1 MKKKPAILFLLPV
14 LLLLL
19 SGSPASLKTRSHP
32 IFLDTTL
39 PDTIRTAPPQR
50 NADGLAASSRTAAVN
65 PVTDLSLEDLV
76 PPAPSA
82 MEIAKGIA
90 YPVDLSNGLLNIEI
104 PLYEIVSGDIR
115 IPITLSYHASGLKPG
130 IISRSWLPQGWS
142 LSAGPTLTRVIHGG
156 PDEYVYN
163 ATLASASSLTREQLA
178 SIADQTNDIAL
189 DEFYYS
195 LPGHSGRLYFTRTP
209 AGNSSVTITPVTI
222 PTEPLAVTLPSGN
235 GDFDRQVDITDPR
248 GVRYRFGSPDDNSY
262 LDRTGARF
270 GASVLDVA
278 TSWKIRTVTSATTG
292 GTVAFEYTSPYTET
306 TFYNFSDALTMIDGV
321 TGQVCY
327 TSPLIRPSVGGS
339 SASPLTYVYSD
350 STAGHITPVDPLTV
364 LLPQGYTFPSVSSQS
379 ESHQTTYPAKI
390 TYPGGTVTFTRA
402 STPVTGGYRLA
413 KISIKSSD
421 GTLIR
426 EITFN
431 QSADPEDGELRLE
444 GLTVSSGSAT
454 PESWSFSYNGQAPPR
469 QTRDIDRW
477 GYYNHAG
484 NSTLVPTVTAGVL
497 VNRFP
502 QISFTDTVTVPG
514 GNREPDEE
522 YMQGGILTSVT
533 YPTGGRAEFTYEAH
547 RYAVAGSSRPAG
559 GLRIRSVKETAA
571 SGRTVWRHFFYG
583 TESFNAPA
591 SATGTGILSVSPYS
605 GTAEATPT
613 DLIYRETSCHEF
625 QPPATL
631 TADYKERVWSDN
643 SMVSLFSDHG
653 SPVVYPYVLE
663 TVSPDATCG
672 SIAGATLHRFNV
684 STSRPIINAGTT
696 LVTDSR
702 DGWTRGEETSSLTI
716 RSDGSTYKTAGEL
729 SQGYTLELSQGTVKT
744 GQVYRGHRVY
754 GTDEMHVGDQYK
766 AISHVW
772 SLLTA
777 GRKLLVSRTE
787 SVIESNG
794 TLTTGETFTY
804 DSRNNISEH
813 TVTGSARSGASSP
826 KRITK
831 YSYAWDI
838 SSTVNDA
845 MKAANLV
852 AIPVK
857 VEEYVNS
864 TTAAN
869 RLSTRTTTY
878 KAVSAG
884 PASPSRTLYVKEGE
898 SLTVDAAPSDG
909 SAPSS
914 GSRTL
919 SYGTYDRR
927 GNVMERTGLDGR
939 TEVWLWGYRGQYP
952 VARIR
957 GASLNAVL
965 SRVDTSRLNTGTQ
978 SQVAAQLSSLRNA
991 WSDNTSVHVETWTWQ
1006 PLVGLSTATDPS
1018 GRSFSWEYDGLGRLT
1033 AAYAHDGTALRLLE
1047 NHEYSLDQ
1055 TLPVPESSSGTGWN
1069 SVRTRTMLTSGGT
1082 SGTCIE
1088 KTSYIDGLARIAEE
1102 VSRTSASGFP
1112 SVVTLQEYDGFGRAS
1127 SSYLPL
1133 ALDSDNGGA
1142 YVTPDAAKGRVFLT
1156 YSDVYADSYPEY
1168 EPTPRGRVTANNGPG
1183 SPWRTRGR
1191 KEEVSYLVGTTSG
1204 GGLCTCNCYEVASAS
1219 SLRKRGVYGA
1229 GELSVVRT
1237 DDEDGNVSLVF
1248 TDKWGREV
1256 LHRRVIAGSSY
1267 ADTYYVYDNLGLLRY
1282 VLSPEASSSLS
1293 SDGTWSDSDAVLQ
1306 GLAYI
1311 YKYDS
1316 RGRRTFSKL
1325 PGAGA
1330 VYLRYDRSDR
1340 QVFSQDAVQ
1349 RTDGLWTFT
1358 LPDFLGRECV
1368 RGTAAL
1374 TETAVASAATSVPTV
1389 TFTTSSSGSALGGYT
1404 VSGVTLPQDRTLLSV
1419 RYHDSY
1425 SFLSLLPSATA
1436 SGLAVSTLSGY
1447 GTAWP
1452 SNSSPGAK
1460 GLQTGSRTFVV
1471 GDGSSFSAEAVYY
1484 DWRSQPVQKHCI
1496 DHRGT
1501 REDLFLNLSFTGKT
1515 VASRKVVTPSGGAAT
1530 VVTREM
1536 SYDGWDRLAG
1546 EVTTVSG
1553 GGADATDRVTY
1564 SYDDVGRMTGRTY
1577 GEPGSAGSTAETL
1590 SYNARGWLT
1599 GQASPVYSSTL
1610 RYTDP
1615 SRTSTA
1621 GRYGGSISEWS
1632 WSRGSGS
1639 EMQTYAFSYDGL
1651 NRLTGSK
1658 RYIGSSTAATDA
1670 FTEQGLEY
1678 DRNGNIKALV
1688 RYGQGAAD
1696 PEDDLLFTL
1705 SGNRIWSISNS
1716 GSNGSGKTYS
1726 AFAYDANGNTTHD
1739 GRTGQDLVWNALNL
1753 LSGATVTEGGVTSTL
1768 ATYTWLADGT
1778 KYSTER
1784 PDGSG
1789 YVYKGEL
1796 IYTKAPGGALT
1807 LDCVLTTGGRIV
1819 AERDT
1824 DGTLSGYSVRHHIRD
1839 HLGSVRAVTDGSTG
1853 EVLET
1858 SDYLPFGTRWAL
1870 TGGTQGAT
1878 STITDPSNRWRYS
1891 GKEEQQA
1898 LNPALSLLDYG
1909 ARMYDPALARW
1920 LTPDPL
1926 AEKYMQ
1932 WSPYGYCI
1940 GNPIRMTD
1948 DGGLDIVLTGRES
1961 SSVTIKTDL
1970 LDLSFNVSGLGIN
1983 WGGNY
1988 TLEGDKVLSAAL
2000 DIAGYFDPTGIADG
2014 ANATLLVSQG
2024 NYLGALQSV
2033 AGALVPYIGDV
2044 AKAPRLGHSIET
2056 LYTAVNLGKAE
2067 TRAVENVVTFRKF
2080 TKGNFRV
2087 NLSRMTGV
2095 NPSGME
2101 AHHTIPVKFEDQ
2113 MNDLGVIVHDPKY
2126 GAWLP
2131 KDKHRKTAYEYNK
2144 RWESLLEKKDLSIKD
2159 IERFA
2164 KDLMKELYGKE

>member
-1 MKKKPAILFLLPV
+1 MKKNPAIPFLLPV

-50 NADGLAASSRTAAVN
+50 NVGGLAAGSGASVADAAGSRTAAVN

-270 GASVLDVA
+270 GASVLDAA

-321 TGQVCY
+321 TGQVSY

-350 STAGHITPVDPLTV
+350 STAGHITPVDPSSV

-390 TYPGGTVTFTRA
+390 TFPGGTVTFTRA

-754 GTDEMHVGDQYK
+754 GTDEMYVGDQYK

-991 WSDNTSVHVETWTWQ
+991 WSDNASVHVETWTWQ

-1033 AAYAHDGTALRLLE
+1033 AAYAHDGTAPRLLE
-1047 NHEYSLDQ
+1047 SHEYSLDQ

-1133 ALDSDNGGA
+1133 ALDSDNGGD
-1142 YVTPDAAKGRVFLT
+1142 YVTPDVAKGRAFLT

-1340 QVFSQDAVQ
+1340 QAFSQDAVQ

-1358 LPDFLGRECV
+1358 LADALGRECV

-1501 REDLFLNLSFTGKT
+1501 REDLFLKLSFTGRT

-1639 EMQTYAFSYDGL
+1639 GMQTYAFSYDGL
-1651 NRLTGSK
+1651 DRLTGSK

-1688 RYGQGAAD
+1688 RYGQSAAD

-1705 SGNRIWSISNS
+1705 SGNRIWTISNS

-1858 SDYLPFGTRWAL
+1858 SDYLPFGTRWAI

-1898 LNPALSLLDYG
+1898 LSPALFLLDYG
-1909 ARMYDPALARW
+1909 ARMYDPPLARW

-1940 GNPIRMTD
+1940 GNPINMID
-1948 DGGLDIVLTGRES
+1948 EDGNSPHVVAYMLIGAGVNGVIALYQGKTGREVLGAMAAGAVEGAIS
-1961 SSVTIKTDL
+1961 SLTMGVNKTVLKIAFDALGGAVSSLTEQLIGNSSVDGTTL
-1970 LDLSFNVSGLGIN
+1970 LIDATS
-1983 WGGNY
+1983 
-1988 TLEGDKVLSAAL
+1988 SAASSFISSRIEL
-2000 DIAGYFDPTGIADG
+2000 NGKESTNRKYNSSTMDKALRKEITKEYNDVGQPIGH
-2014 ANATLLVSQG
+2014 ATSQRI
-2024 NYLGALQSV
+2024 NKKV
-2033 AGALVPYIGDV
+2033 
-2044 AKAPRLGHSIET
+2044 KERKET
-2056 LYTAVNLGKAE
+2056 LKSADMIIVKVEAKVSEIVSDTALGWGFDQFMYSDN
-2067 TRAVENVVTFRKF
+2067 EN
-2080 TKGNFRV
+2080 N
-2087 NLSRMTGV
+2087 
-2095 NPSGME
+2095 
-2101 AHHTIPVKFEDQ
+2101 
-2113 MNDLGVIVHDPKY
+2113 
-2126 GAWLP
+2126 
-2131 KDKHRKTAYEYNK
+2131 
-2144 RWESLLEKKDLSIKD
+2144 
-2159 IERFA
+2159 
-2164 KDLMKELYGKE
+2164 

>member
-14 LLLLL
+14 LLLMT
-19 SGSPASLKTRSHP
+19 GSPASLKTRSHP

-50 NADGLAASSRTAAVN
+50 NADGLAAGSRTAAVN

-270 GASVLDVA
+270 GASVLDAA

-321 TGQVCY
+321 TGQVSY

-379 ESHQTTYPAKI
+379 ESHQTTYPTKI
-390 TYPGGTVTFTRA
+390 TFPGGTVTFTRA

-559 GLRIRSVKETAA
+559 GLRIRSVKEIAA

-625 QPPATL
+625 LPPATL

-754 GTDEMHVGDQYK
+754 GTDEMYVGDQYK

-826 KRITK
+826 KHITK

-991 WSDNTSVHVETWTWQ
+991 WSDNASVHVETWTWQ

-1047 NHEYSLDQ
+1047 SHEYSLDQ

-1142 YVTPDAAKGRVFLT
+1142 YVTPDAAKGRAFLT

-1168 EPTPRGRVTANNGPG
+1168 EPTPRNRVTANNGPG

-1340 QVFSQDAVQ
+1340 QAFSQDAVQ

-1358 LPDFLGRECV
+1358 LVDALGRECV

-1404 VSGVTLPQDRTLLSV
+1404 VTGVTLPQDRTLLSV

-1639 EMQTYAFSYDGL
+1639 GMQTYAFSYDGL
-1651 NRLTGSK
+1651 DRLTGSK

-1688 RYGQGAAD
+1688 RYGQSAAD

-1898 LNPALSLLDYG
+1898 LSPALSLLDYG
-1909 ARMYDPALARW
+1909 ARMYDPTLARW

-1926 AEKYMQ
+1926 AEKYYPL
-1932 WSPYGYCI
+1932 SLFSFCAN
-1940 GNPIRMTD
+1940 NPISLR
-1948 DGGLDIVLTGRES
+1948 DGDGKKWENSKDKEFLIKSINERIESLNKSIQRLEKRIEKAEQKTLNERAKRLTTRRNDL
-1961 SSVTIKTDL
+1961 IKR
-1970 LDLSFNVSGLGIN
+1970 
-1983 WGGNY
+1983 
-1988 TLEGDKVLSAAL
+1988 GDNLNKAL
-2000 DIAGYFDPTGIADG
+2000 TY
-2014 ANATLLVSQG
+2014 
-2024 NYLGALQSV
+2024 
-2033 AGALVPYIGDV
+2033 
-2044 AKAPRLGHSIET
+2044 IET
-2056 LYTAVNLGKAE
+2056 LEKDAA
-2067 TRAVENVVTFRKF
+2067 TFRLTEPSSNNGF
-2080 TKGNFRV
+2080 HHVVKGKDEVINIEGRNTGFHLHEITHIVQSLEAGGLQFNKDGFLV
-2087 NLSRMTGV
+2087 NVGNMIGKIKNEV
-2095 NPSGME
+2095 NAYKIHFSYDGYY
-2101 AHHTIPVKFEDQ
+2101 PVKALSLDDINENTLLFIRTEDGKQ
-2113 MNDLGVIVHDPKY
+2113 VY
-2126 GAWLP
+2126 G
-2131 KDKHRKTAYEYNK
+2131 D
-2144 RWESLLEKKDLSIKD
+2144 
-2159 IERFA
+2159 
-2164 KDLMKELYGKE
+2164 

>member
-1 MKKKPAILFLLPV
+1 MKKKPAILFLLPI

-50 NADGLAASSRTAAVN
+50 NADGLAAGSRTAAVN

-270 GASVLDVA
+270 GASVLDAA

-292 GTVAFEYTSPYTET
+292 GTVAIEYTSPYPET

-321 TGQVCY
+321 TGQVSY

-350 STAGHITPVDPLTV
+350 STAGHITPVDPSSV

-379 ESHQTTYPAKI
+379 ESHQTTYPTKI
-390 TYPGGTVTFTRA
+390 TFPGGTVTFTRA

-754 GTDEMHVGDQYK
+754 GTDEMYVDDQYK

-991 WSDNTSVHVETWTWQ
+991 WSDNASVHVETWTWQ

-1033 AAYAHDGTALRLLE
+1033 AAYAHDGTAPRLLE
-1047 NHEYSLDQ
+1047 SHEYSLDQ

-1142 YVTPDAAKGRVFLT
+1142 YVTPDAAKGRAFLT

-1229 GELSVVRT
+1229 CELSVVRT

-1256 LHRRVIAGSSY
+1256 LHRRVIAGRSY

-1436 SGLAVSTLSGY
+1436 SGLVVSTLSGY

-1501 REDLFLNLSFTGKT
+1501 REDLFLNLSFTSKT

-1536 SYDGWDRLAG
+1536 NYDGWDRLAG

-1577 GEPGSAGSTAETL
+1577 GEPGSEGSTAETL

-1632 WSRGSGS
+1632 WSRGSGNG
-1639 EMQTYAFSYDGL
+1639 MQTYAFSYDGL
-1651 NRLTGSK
+1651 DRLTGSK

-1688 RYGQGAAD
+1688 RYGQSATD

-1705 SGNRIWSISNS
+1705 SGNRIWTISNS

-1768 ATYTWLADGT
+1768 ATYTWFADGT

-1819 AERDT
+1819 AERDA

-1898 LNPALSLLDYG
+1898 LSPALSLLDYG
-1909 ARMYDPALARW
+1909 ARMYDPTLARW

-1940 GNPIRMTD
+1940 GNPINMID
-1948 DGGLDIVLTGRES
+1948 EDGNSPHVVAYMLIGAGVNGVIALYQGKTGREVLGAMAAGAVEGAIS
-1961 SSVTIKTDL
+1961 SLTMGVNKTVLKIAFDALGGAVSSLTEQLIGNSSV
-1970 LDLSFNVSGLGIN
+1970 
-1983 WGGNY
+1983 
-1988 TLEGDKVLSAAL
+1988 
-2000 DIAGYFDPTGIADG
+2000 DG
-2014 ANATLLVSQG
+2014 TTLLIDATS
-2024 NYLGALQSV
+2024 SV
-2033 AGALVPYIGDV
+2033 ASSLVETKISEP
-2044 AKAPRLGHSIET
+2044 IET
-2056 LYTAVNLGKAE
+2056 L
-2067 TRAVENVVTFRKF
+2067 VT
-2080 TKGNFRV
+2080 TK
-2087 NLSRMTGV
+2087 
-2095 NPSGME
+2095 
-2101 AHHTIPVKFEDQ
+2101 I
-2113 MNDLGVIVHDPKY
+2113 
-2126 GAWLP
+2126 
-2131 KDKHRKTAYEYNK
+2131 
-2144 RWESLLEKKDLSIKD
+2144 
-2159 IERFA
+2159 
-2164 KDLMKELYGKE
+2164 ELYYGSSSMHEAISKEIKIEYKNVGQPIGHSTNQKIKRKVNERIDDLKEADLYVFDKVWIVADNVKNILIGWGFDQFMYSDNENN

>member
-1 MKKKPAILFLLPV
+1 
-14 LLLLL
+14 
-19 SGSPASLKTRSHP
+19 
-32 IFLDTTL
+32 
-39 PDTIRTAPPQR
+39 
-50 NADGLAASSRTAAVN
+50 
-65 PVTDLSLEDLV
+65 
-76 PPAPSA
+76 
-82 MEIAKGIA
+82 
-90 YPVDLSNGLLNIEI
+90 
-104 PLYEIVSGDIR
+104 
-115 IPITLSYHASGLKPG
+115 
-130 IISRSWLPQGWS
+130 
-142 LSAGPTLTRVIHGG
+142 
-156 PDEYVYN
+156 
-163 ATLASASSLTREQLA
+163 
-178 SIADQTNDIAL
+178 
-189 DEFYYS
+189 
-195 LPGHSGRLYFTRTP
+195 
-209 AGNSSVTITPVTI
+209 
-222 PTEPLAVTLPSGN
+222 
-235 GDFDRQVDITDPR
+235 
-248 GVRYRFGSPDDNSY
+248 
-262 LDRTGARF
+262 
-270 GASVLDVA
+270 
-278 TSWKIRTVTSATTG
+278 
-292 GTVAFEYTSPYTET
+292 
-306 TFYNFSDALTMIDGV
+306 
-321 TGQVCY
+321 
-327 TSPLIRPSVGGS
+327 
-339 SASPLTYVYSD
+339 
-350 STAGHITPVDPLTV
+350 
-364 LLPQGYTFPSVSSQS
+364 
-379 ESHQTTYPAKI
+379 
-390 TYPGGTVTFTRA
+390 
-402 STPVTGGYRLA
+402 
-413 KISIKSSD
+413 
-421 GTLIR
+421 
-426 EITFN
+426 
-431 QSADPEDGELRLE
+431 
-444 GLTVSSGSAT
+444 
-454 PESWSFSYNGQAPPR
+454 
-469 QTRDIDRW
+469 
-477 GYYNHAG
+477 
-484 NSTLVPTVTAGVL
+484 
-497 VNRFP
+497 
-502 QISFTDTVTVPG
+502 
-514 GNREPDEE
+514 
-522 YMQGGILTSVT
+522 
-533 YPTGGRAEFTYEAH
+533 
-547 RYAVAGSSRPAG
+547 
-559 GLRIRSVKETAA
+559 
-571 SGRTVWRHFFYG
+571 
-583 TESFNAPA
+583 
-591 SATGTGILSVSPYS
+591 
-605 GTAEATPT
+605 
-613 DLIYRETSCHEF
+613 
-625 QPPATL
+625 
-631 TADYKERVWSDN
+631 
-643 SMVSLFSDHG
+643 MVSLFSDHG

-754 GTDEMHVGDQYK
+754 GTDEMYVGDQYK

-826 KRITK
+826 KHITK

-991 WSDNTSVHVETWTWQ
+991 WSDNASVHVETWTWQ

-1033 AAYAHDGTALRLLE
+1033 ATFAHDGTALRLLE
-1047 NHEYSLDQ
+1047 SHEYSLDQ

-1112 SVVTLQEYDGFGRAS
+1112 SVVTLQEYDGVGRAS

-1142 YVTPDAAKGRVFLT
+1142 YVTPDAAKGRAFLT

-1256 LHRRVIAGSSY
+1256 LHRRVIAGRSY

-1340 QVFSQDAVQ
+1340 QAFSQDAVQ

-1358 LPDFLGRECV
+1358 LVDALGRECV

-1404 VSGVTLPQDRTLLSV
+1404 VTGVTLPQDRTLLSV

-1639 EMQTYAFSYDGL
+1639 GMQTYAFSYDGL
-1651 NRLTGSK
+1651 DRLTGSK
-1658 RYIGSSTAATDA
+1658 RYIGSSTVATDA
-1670 FTEQGLEY
+1670 FTKQGLE
-1678 DRNGNIKALV
+1678 I
-1688 RYGQGAAD
+1688 
-1696 PEDDLLFTL
+1696 
-1705 SGNRIWSISNS
+1705 
-1716 GSNGSGKTYS
+1716 
-1726 AFAYDANGNTTHD
+1726 
-1739 GRTGQDLVWNALNL
+1739 GR
-1753 LSGATVTEGGVTSTL
+1753 
-1768 ATYTWLADGT
+1768 
-1778 KYSTER
+1778 
-1784 PDGSG
+1784 
-1789 YVYKGEL
+1789 
-1796 IYTKAPGGALT
+1796 
-1807 LDCVLTTGGRIV
+1807 
-1819 AERDT
+1819 
-1824 DGTLSGYSVRHHIRD
+1824 
-1839 HLGSVRAVTDGSTG
+1839 
-1853 EVLET
+1853 
-1858 SDYLPFGTRWAL
+1858 
-1870 TGGTQGAT
+1870 
-1878 STITDPSNRWRYS
+1878 
-1891 GKEEQQA
+1891 
-1898 LNPALSLLDYG
+1898 
-1909 ARMYDPALARW
+1909 
-1920 LTPDPL
+1920 
-1926 AEKYMQ
+1926 
-1932 WSPYGYCI
+1932 
-1940 GNPIRMTD
+1940 
-1948 DGGLDIVLTGRES
+1948 
-1961 SSVTIKTDL
+1961 
-1970 LDLSFNVSGLGIN
+1970 
-1983 WGGNY
+1983 
-1988 TLEGDKVLSAAL
+1988 
-2000 DIAGYFDPTGIADG
+2000 
-2014 ANATLLVSQG
+2014 
-2024 NYLGALQSV
+2024 
-2033 AGALVPYIGDV
+2033 
-2044 AKAPRLGHSIET
+2044 
-2056 LYTAVNLGKAE
+2056 
-2067 TRAVENVVTFRKF
+2067 
-2080 TKGNFRV
+2080 
-2087 NLSRMTGV
+2087 
-2095 NPSGME
+2095 
-2101 AHHTIPVKFEDQ
+2101 AHV
-2113 MNDLGVIVHDPKY
+2113 
-2126 GAWLP
+2126 
-2131 KDKHRKTAYEYNK
+2131 
-2144 RWESLLEKKDLSIKD
+2144 
-2159 IERFA
+2159 
-2164 KDLMKELYGKE
+2164 

>member
-39 PDTIRTAPPQR
+39 PDTIRTAQPQR
-50 NADGLAASSRTAAVN
+50 NAGGLAAGSGASVADAAGSRTAAVN

-270 GASVLDVA
+270 GASVLDAA

-321 TGQVCY
+321 TGQVSY

-350 STAGHITPVDPLTV
+350 STAGHITPVDPSSV

-379 ESHQTTYPAKI
+379 ESHQTTYPSKI
-390 TYPGGTVTFTRA
+390 TFPGGTVTFTRA

-754 GTDEMHVGDQYK
+754 GTDEMYVGDQYK

-772 SLLTA
+772 SLLTT

-991 WSDNTSVHVETWTWQ
+991 WSDNASVHVETWTWQ

-1033 AAYAHDGTALRLLE
+1033 AAYAHDGTAPRLLE
-1047 NHEYSLDQ
+1047 SHEYSLDQ

-1082 SGTCIE
+1082 SGACIE
-1088 KTSYIDGLARIAEE
+1088 KTSYIDGLARVAEE
-1102 VSRTSASGFP
+1102 VTRTSSSGFP
-1112 SVVTLQEYDGFGRAS
+1112 SVVTLQEYDGFGRKS

-1133 ALDSDNGGA
+1133 ALESDNGGA
-1142 YVTPDAAKGRVFLT
+1142 YVTPAAAVGRSFLT
-1156 YSDVYADSYPEY
+1156 YSDVYTDSYPEY
-1168 EPTPRGRVTANNGPG
+1168 EPTPRNRVIANNGPG

-1191 KEEVSYLVGTTSG
+1191 KEEVSYLVSTTSG

-1248 TDKWGREV
+1248 SDKWGREV
-1256 LHRRVIAGSSY
+1256 LHRKVITGSSY

-1282 VLSPEASSSLS
+1282 VLSPEASSALS

-1316 RGRRTFSKL
+1316 RGRRTYSKL

-1515 VASRKVVTPSGGAAT
+1515 VASRKVVTPYGGAAT

-1639 EMQTYAFSYDGL
+1639 GMQTYAFSYDGL
-1651 NRLTGSK
+1651 DRLTGSK

-1688 RYGQGAAD
+1688 RYGQSAAD

-1705 SGNRIWSISNS
+1705 SGNRIWTISNS

-1898 LNPALSLLDYG
+1898 LSPALSLLDYG
-1909 ARMYDPALARW
+1909 ARMYDPTLARW

-1926 AEKYMQ
+1926 AEKYYPL
-1932 WSPYGYCI
+1932 SLFSFCAN
-1940 GNPIRMTD
+1940 NPISLR
-1948 DGGLDIVLTGRES
+1948 DGDGKKWENSKDKEFLIKSINERIESLNKSIQRLEKRIEKAEQKTLNERAKRLTTRRNDL
-1961 SSVTIKTDL
+1961 IKR
-1970 LDLSFNVSGLGIN
+1970 
-1983 WGGNY
+1983 
-1988 TLEGDKVLSAAL
+1988 GDNLNKAL
-2000 DIAGYFDPTGIADG
+2000 TY
-2014 ANATLLVSQG
+2014 
-2024 NYLGALQSV
+2024 
-2033 AGALVPYIGDV
+2033 
-2044 AKAPRLGHSIET
+2044 IET
-2056 LYTAVNLGKAE
+2056 LEKDAA
-2067 TRAVENVVTFRKF
+2067 TFRLTEPSSNNGF
-2080 TKGNFRV
+2080 HHVVKGKDEVINIEGRNTGFHLHEITHIVQSLEAGGLQFNKDGFLV
-2087 NLSRMTGV
+2087 NVGNMIGKIKNEV
-2095 NPSGME
+2095 NAYKIHFSYDGYY
-2101 AHHTIPVKFEDQ
+2101 PVKALSLDDINENTLLFIRTEDGKQ
-2113 MNDLGVIVHDPKY
+2113 VY
-2126 GAWLP
+2126 G
-2131 KDKHRKTAYEYNK
+2131 D
-2144 RWESLLEKKDLSIKD
+2144 
-2159 IERFA
+2159 
-2164 KDLMKELYGKE
+2164 

>member
-39 PDTIRTAPPQR
+39 RDTIRTAPPQR
-50 NADGLAASSRTAAVN
+50 NAGGLAAGSRTAAVN

-991 WSDNTSVHVETWTWQ
+991 WSDNASVHVETWTWQ

>member
-1 MKKKPAILFLLPV
+1 MKIKPAILF
-14 LLLLL
+14 
-19 SGSPASLKTRSHP
+19 
-32 IFLDTTL
+32 
-39 PDTIRTAPPQR
+39 
-50 NADGLAASSRTAAVN
+50 
-65 PVTDLSLEDLV
+65 
-76 PPAPSA
+76 
-82 MEIAKGIA
+82 
-90 YPVDLSNGLLNIEI
+90 
-104 PLYEIVSGDIR
+104 
-115 IPITLSYHASGLKPG
+115 
-130 IISRSWLPQGWS
+130 
-142 LSAGPTLTRVIHGG
+142 
-156 PDEYVYN
+156 
-163 ATLASASSLTREQLA
+163 
-178 SIADQTNDIAL
+178 
-189 DEFYYS
+189 
-195 LPGHSGRLYFTRTP
+195 
-209 AGNSSVTITPVTI
+209 
-222 PTEPLAVTLPSGN
+222 
-235 GDFDRQVDITDPR
+235 
-248 GVRYRFGSPDDNSY
+248 
-262 LDRTGARF
+262 
-270 GASVLDVA
+270 
-278 TSWKIRTVTSATTG
+278 
-292 GTVAFEYTSPYTET
+292 
-306 TFYNFSDALTMIDGV
+306 
-321 TGQVCY
+321 
-327 TSPLIRPSVGGS
+327 
-339 SASPLTYVYSD
+339 
-350 STAGHITPVDPLTV
+350 
-364 LLPQGYTFPSVSSQS
+364 
-379 ESHQTTYPAKI
+379 
-390 TYPGGTVTFTRA
+390 
-402 STPVTGGYRLA
+402 
-413 KISIKSSD
+413 
-421 GTLIR
+421 
-426 EITFN
+426 
-431 QSADPEDGELRLE
+431 
-444 GLTVSSGSAT
+444 
-454 PESWSFSYNGQAPPR
+454 
-469 QTRDIDRW
+469 
-477 GYYNHAG
+477 
-484 NSTLVPTVTAGVL
+484 
-497 VNRFP
+497 
-502 QISFTDTVTVPG
+502 
-514 GNREPDEE
+514 
-522 YMQGGILTSVT
+522 
-533 YPTGGRAEFTYEAH
+533 
-547 RYAVAGSSRPAG
+547 
-559 GLRIRSVKETAA
+559 
-571 SGRTVWRHFFYG
+571 
-583 TESFNAPA
+583 
-591 SATGTGILSVSPYS
+591 
-605 GTAEATPT
+605 
-613 DLIYRETSCHEF
+613 
-625 QPPATL
+625 
-631 TADYKERVWSDN
+631 
-643 SMVSLFSDHG
+643 
-653 SPVVYPYVLE
+653 
-663 TVSPDATCG
+663 
-672 SIAGATLHRFNV
+672 
-684 STSRPIINAGTT
+684 
-696 LVTDSR
+696 
-702 DGWTRGEETSSLTI
+702 
-716 RSDGSTYKTAGEL
+716 
-729 SQGYTLELSQGTVKT
+729 
-744 GQVYRGHRVY
+744 
-754 GTDEMHVGDQYK
+754 
-766 AISHVW
+766 
-772 SLLTA
+772 
-777 GRKLLVSRTE
+777 
-787 SVIESNG
+787 
-794 TLTTGETFTY
+794 
-804 DSRNNISEH
+804 
-813 TVTGSARSGASSP
+813 
-826 KRITK
+826 
-831 YSYAWDI
+831 
-838 SSTVNDA
+838 
-845 MKAANLV
+845 
-852 AIPVK
+852 
-857 VEEYVNS
+857 
-864 TTAAN
+864 
-869 RLSTRTTTY
+869 
-878 KAVSAG
+878 
-884 PASPSRTLYVKEGE
+884 
-898 SLTVDAAPSDG
+898 
-909 SAPSS
+909 
-914 GSRTL
+914 
-919 SYGTYDRR
+919 
-927 GNVMERTGLDGR
+927 
-939 TEVWLWGYRGQYP
+939 
-952 VARIR
+952 
-957 GASLNAVL
+957 
-965 SRVDTSRLNTGTQ
+965 
-978 SQVAAQLSSLRNA
+978 
-991 WSDNTSVHVETWTWQ
+991 
-1006 PLVGLSTATDPS
+1006 
-1018 GRSFSWEYDGLGRLT
+1018 
-1033 AAYAHDGTALRLLE
+1033 
-1047 NHEYSLDQ
+1047 
-1055 TLPVPESSSGTGWN
+1055 
-1069 SVRTRTMLTSGGT
+1069 
-1082 SGTCIE
+1082 
-1088 KTSYIDGLARIAEE
+1088 
-1102 VSRTSASGFP
+1102 
-1112 SVVTLQEYDGFGRAS
+1112 
-1127 SSYLPL
+1127 
-1133 ALDSDNGGA
+1133 
-1142 YVTPDAAKGRVFLT
+1142 
-1156 YSDVYADSYPEY
+1156 
-1168 EPTPRGRVTANNGPG
+1168 
-1183 SPWRTRGR
+1183 
-1191 KEEVSYLVGTTSG
+1191 
-1204 GGLCTCNCYEVASAS
+1204 
-1219 SLRKRGVYGA
+1219 
-1229 GELSVVRT
+1229 
-1237 DDEDGNVSLVF
+1237 
-1248 TDKWGREV
+1248 
-1256 LHRRVIAGSSY
+1256 
-1267 ADTYYVYDNLGLLRY
+1267 
-1282 VLSPEASSSLS
+1282 
-1293 SDGTWSDSDAVLQ
+1293 
-1306 GLAYI
+1306 
-1311 YKYDS
+1311 
-1316 RGRRTFSKL
+1316 
-1325 PGAGA
+1325 
-1330 VYLRYDRSDR
+1330 
-1340 QVFSQDAVQ
+1340 
-1349 RTDGLWTFT
+1349 
-1358 LPDFLGRECV
+1358 
-1368 RGTAAL
+1368 
-1374 TETAVASAATSVPTV
+1374 
-1389 TFTTSSSGSALGGYT
+1389 
-1404 VSGVTLPQDRTLLSV
+1404 
-1419 RYHDSY
+1419 
-1425 SFLSLLPSATA
+1425 LLPSATA

-1484 DWRSQPVQKHCI
+1484 DWRSQPIQKHCI
-1496 DHRGT
+1496 DHQGM
-1501 REDLFLNLSFTGKT
+1501 REDLFLNLSFTGRT

-1530 VVTREM
+1530 VVTMEM

-1590 SYNARGWLT
+1590 SYNAKGWLT

-1639 EMQTYAFSYDGL
+1639 GMQTYAFSYDGL
-1651 NRLTGSK
+1651 DRLTGSK
-1658 RYIGSSTAATDA
+1658 RYIGSSTVATDA

-1819 AERDT
+1819 AERDA

-1898 LNPALSLLDYG
+1898 LSPALSLLDYG
-1909 ARMYDPALARW
+1909 ARMYDPTLARW

>member
-50 NADGLAASSRTAAVN
+50 NAGGLAAGSGASVADAAGSRTAAVN

-209 AGNSSVTITPVTI
+209 AGNSSVTLTPVTI

-270 GASVLDVA
+270 GSSVLDAA

-292 GTVAFEYTSPYTET
+292 STVAFEYTSPYTET

-379 ESHQTTYPAKI
+379 ESHQTTYPTKI
-390 TYPGGTVTFTRA
+390 TFPGGTVTFTRA

-754 GTDEMHVGDQYK
+754 GTDEMYVGDQYK

-772 SLLTA
+772 SLLTT

-991 WSDNTSVHVETWTWQ
+991 WSDNASVHVETWTWQ

-1047 NHEYSLDQ
+1047 SHEYSLDQ

-1133 ALDSDNGGA
+1133 ALDSDNGGD
-1142 YVTPDAAKGRVFLT
+1142 YVTPDVAKGRAFLT

-1471 GDGSSFSAEAVYY
+1471 GDGSSFLAEAVYY

-1501 REDLFLNLSFTGKT
+1501 REDLFLNLSFTGRT

-1621 GRYGGSISEWS
+1621 GRYGGSISEWR

-1639 EMQTYAFSYDGL
+1639 GMQTYAFSYDGL
-1651 NRLTGSK
+1651 DRLTGSK

-1688 RYGQGAAD
+1688 RYGQSAAD

-1898 LNPALSLLDYG
+1898 LSPALSLLDYG
-1909 ARMYDPALARW
+1909 ARMYDPTLARW

-1926 AEKYMQ
+1926 AEKYSS
-1932 WSPYGYCI
+1932 WSPMTYCI
-1940 GNPIRMTD
+1940 DSPISIID
-1948 DGGLDIVLTGRES
+1948 DNGLAVKPKGEAELEIIKSTLPEEARSFVRLDDNGFIDKDLLLQYTGKSTNVANLIELVTSSTIVTFTLADSYVFMNRQGEIGSDFLSYNGFDDMFIDRRINHINGLTTGETGSYGKTLFPDKKGVQNSPSSDIEVYVHSSLSETGAAEAFCHETYGHALLYLRNGGDHDGASHHAVKNREKNKQLRKLILKS
-1961 SSVTIKTDL
+1961 RRETIK
-1970 LDLSFNVSGLGIN
+1970 
-1983 WGGNY
+1983 
-1988 TLEGDKVLSAAL
+1988 
-2000 DIAGYFDPTGIADG
+2000 
-2014 ANATLLVSQG
+2014 
-2024 NYLGALQSV
+2024 
-2033 AGALVPYIGDV
+2033 
-2044 AKAPRLGHSIET
+2044 HM
-2056 LYTAVNLGKAE
+2056 
-2067 TRAVENVVTFRKF
+2067 RK
-2080 TKGNFRV
+2080 
-2087 NLSRMTGV
+2087 
-2095 NPSGME
+2095 
-2101 AHHTIPVKFEDQ
+2101 
-2113 MNDLGVIVHDPKY
+2113 
-2126 GAWLP
+2126 
-2131 KDKHRKTAYEYNK
+2131 
-2144 RWESLLEKKDLSIKD
+2144 
-2159 IERFA
+2159 
-2164 KDLMKELYGKE
+2164 

>member
-14 LLLLL
+14 LLLMT
-19 SGSPASLKTRSHP
+19 GSPASLKTRSHP

-50 NADGLAASSRTAAVN
+50 NADGLAAGSRTAAVN

-270 GASVLDVA
+270 GASVLDAA

-321 TGQVCY
+321 TGQVSY

-379 ESHQTTYPAKI
+379 ESHQTTYPTKI
-390 TYPGGTVTFTRA
+390 TFPGGTVTFTRA

-991 WSDNTSVHVETWTWQ
+991 WSDNASVHVETWTWQ